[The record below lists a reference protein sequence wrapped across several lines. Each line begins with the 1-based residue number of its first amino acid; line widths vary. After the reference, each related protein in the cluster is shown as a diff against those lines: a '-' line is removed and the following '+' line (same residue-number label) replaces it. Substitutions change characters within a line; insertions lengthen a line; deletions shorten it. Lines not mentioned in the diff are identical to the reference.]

1 MSRDGGCIII
11 NLHIHVPWKPEWKDG
26 FTCCSKGIN
35 IDGDPDLIEHDISVF
50 IAAPLDCGLVR
61 PLRPNV
67 TVVASRDA
75 RIPHYDAWDNEVDIV
90 G

>member
-26 FTCCSKGIN
+26 FTCCNKGIN
-35 IDGDPDLIEHDISVF
+35 IDGDPLISS
-50 IAAPLDCGLVR
+50 GLVR

-75 RIPHYDAWDNEVDIV
+75 RIPNYDAWDDESDLPIEPEDH
-90 G
+90 GDSSL